1 MLYRL
6 NNKKLTAI
14 KQENV
19 SQKYLEKDIQK
30 MTEDNLEEVF
40 GLKFIETEFAV
51 DNLRIDTLA
60 FDNES
65 NSFVIIEYKKIKS
78 DSVADQGLAYLSL
91 MLKNKEAFIN

>member
-6 NNKKLTAI
+6 NDKKLTAI

-40 GLKFIETEFAV
+40 GLRFIGTEFAV

-60 FDNES
+60 FD
-65 NSFVIIEYKKIKS
+65 
-78 DSVADQGLAYLSL
+78 D
-91 MLKNKEAFIN
+91 